1 MWISQLKPI
10 EGWTC
15 LLQVSNILCVE
26 PQCLVITTHAVG
38 GVVAVRW
45 GWGCWVRSCGFQLE
59 ILLSGDVWGLSPV
72 GRVPIYRSNSYVET
86 PISKVMVSGGG
97 LWGMIRSGG

>member
-15 LLQVSNILCVE
+15 LLQVSNVLRVE

-38 GVVAVRW
+38 GVVAV
-45 GWGCWVRSCGFQLE
+45 
-59 ILLSGDVWGLSPV
+59 
-72 GRVPIYRSNSYVET
+72 
-86 PISKVMVSGGG
+86 
-97 LWGMIRSGG
+97 